1 MTTVYI
7 GITDIYAE
15 GCNATNSFYTS
26 GLPSLMTFVSYADMI
41 KRYLV
46 NDNYDIENVS
56 ICPIVYECTM
66 NKNIV
71 KQPHTDVGGIGVKFS
86 PSMINFQIMDLSCHL
101 IFKIDY
107 NESDDIFGGDDTIT
121 EKMILDIV
129 VEQPFLG
136 GQVLDVQFRTAPN
149 KRPTNAFLCNDIH
162 NLYDKLKNKRMG
174 YVYNAQEGINIFE
187 TYHEEFGNA
196 LDAVLF
202 SQVVVNEDLEN
213 KESKRIRMQKSIVIP
228 SVVGYHRISKGEFVS
243 GHVRD
248 STTPIEFV
256 EPVIGL
262 YQLETI
268 KSVNWQWYVDSGRNK
283 NTMSNFIHQYFYTS
297 SHTENYFTTTN
308 IKR

>member
-101 IFKIDY
+101 IF
-107 NESDDIFGGDDTIT
+107 
-121 EKMILDIV
+121 
-129 VEQPFLG
+129 
-136 GQVLDVQFRTAPN
+136 
-149 KRPTNAFLCNDIH
+149 
-162 NLYDKLKNKRMG
+162 
-174 YVYNAQEGINIFE
+174 
-187 TYHEEFGNA
+187 
-196 LDAVLF
+196 
-202 SQVVVNEDLEN
+202 
-213 KESKRIRMQKSIVIP
+213 
-228 SVVGYHRISKGEFVS
+228 
-243 GHVRD
+243 
-248 STTPIEFV
+248 
-256 EPVIGL
+256 
-262 YQLETI
+262 
-268 KSVNWQWYVDSGRNK
+268 
-283 NTMSNFIHQYFYTS
+283 
-297 SHTENYFTTTN
+297 
-308 IKR
+308 